1 MFRKS
6 LLKVN
11 DIDLPKSAQKELLEH
26 RQDKNFYRFKKHP
39 RILFLE
45 KSDNLSS
52 NKL

>member
-26 RQDKNFYRFKKHP
+26 RQDTKNYLFKKHNC
-39 RILFLE
+39 IIF
-45 KSDNLSS
+45 
-52 NKL
+52 